1 MADTVLINGINYS
14 ASNVTVVM
22 YGVAQS
28 GITAINYKATQTKE
42 NNYGLGVAP
51 VSRGYGNKTYE
62 ASIEMYRDSWQAIV
76 NAAPNKDPLS
86 IPPAQ
91 FQVLY
96 SGDSVNFAQDNL
108 EAAECME
115 DPLTVASGDTSIK
128 VTIPFII
135 AGITHV

>member
-1 MADTVLINGINYS
+1 MADTVLINGISYS
-14 ASNVTVVM
+14 ASNVNVVM

-28 GITAINYKATQTKE
+28 GITSITYKAAQVKE

-51 VSRGYGNKTYE
+51 ISRGYGNKTYE
-62 ASIEMYRDSWQAIV
+62 CTIEMYRESWMSIV

-86 IPPAQ
+86 IPPSQ
-91 FQVLY
+91 FQVIF
-96 SGDSVNFAQDNL
+96 SGDSVLFNQDNL